1 MGGLPRL
8 WGNGGGRMSQAKTY
22 RVLRYHRSG
31 RQIPEVTHQGLT
43 EEEALEIVGE
53 GANGNPRAPHFSV
66 YEAEAFE

>member
-1 MGGLPRL
+1 M
-8 WGNGGGRMSQAKTY
+8 NAQAQTY

-53 GANGNPRAPHFSV
+53 DFSVNAPYFSV
-66 YEAEAFE
+66 YEAEAIE